1 MSTTGWVVLGVV
13 VVIVIW
19 AISVYNGL
27 VAMRQRTNQ
36 AFADID
42 VQLKQ
47 RHDLI
52 PNLVETVKGYA
63 AHERGTLEAV
73 IQARNAAIAAPG
85 VEQKVA
91 AENVLTGA
99 LRQLF
104 ALSENYPNLK
114 ANANFQQ
121 LQSDLSDIENKLA
134 ASRRFFNNAVQE
146 YNTGIQQFPAALFAG
161 MFGFAQ
167 RHVLR
172 SRRGPRA
179 TRAGAEREVLEPLIT
194 PSWPGLS
201 RPSTSW
207 DYASKTWMPGPR
219 PGMTLERPSETS
231 WPPTV
236 STRTSSR
243 TSAARSRC

>member
-1 MSTTGWVVLGVV
+1 MSTTGWVVIGIIVV
-13 VVIVIW
+13 LVIW
-19 AISVYNGL
+19 AISIYNSL

-63 AHERGTLEAV
+63 THERGTLEAV
-73 IQARNAAIAAPG
+73 VQARNAAMAAPG

-104 ALSENYPNLK
+104 ALSESYPDLK
-114 ANANFQQ
+114 ANQNFQQ
-121 LQSDLSDIENKLA
+121 LQSELSDIENKIA
-134 ASRRFFNNAVQE
+134 AARRFFNNSVQE

-161 MFGFAQ
+161 ALGF
-167 RHVLR
+167 
-172 SRRGPRA
+172 SPR
-179 TRAGAEREVLEPLIT
+179 TFFDVGDERAVLEKAPQV
-194 PSWPGLS
+194 
-201 RPSTSW
+201 
-207 DYASKTWMPGPR
+207 KF
-219 PGMTLERPSETS
+219 
-231 WPPTV
+231 
-236 STRTSSR
+236 
-243 TSAARSRC
+243 